1 MTVGTHGGYKFYS
14 DCQLEYLLNM
24 IIASIT
30 RIRRTQTPTIAPTI
44 APTLP
49 LSSFLLIGGNLV
61 AASVDVVVSVDV
73 VAFVDMV
80 VSSQLN

>member
-1 MTVGTHGGYKFYS
+1 VTVGTHGGYKFYS
-14 DCQLEYLLNM
+14 DFQLEYLLNI

-30 RIRRTQTPTIAPTI
+30 RIRKTQTPIIAPTI

-49 LSSFLLIGGNLV
+49 LSSFLLFAGDLV
-61 AASVDVVVSVDV
+61 VSGDVVVSGDLSV
-73 VAFVDMV
+73 FVDMV

>member
-1 MTVGTHGGYKFYS
+1 VTVGTHGGYKFYS
-14 DCQLEYLLNM
+14 DFQLDYLLKI

-30 RIRRTQTPTIAPTI
+30 RIRKTQTPIIAPTI

-49 LSSFLLIGGNLV
+49 LSSFLLFAGDL
-61 AASVDVVVSVDV
+61 VVSVDV
-73 VAFVDMV
+73 VISVDLVAFVDMV

>member
-30 RIRRTQTPTIAPTI
+30 RIRRTQTPTIVPTI

-61 AASVDVVVSVDV
+61 ASVDVVVSVDL